1 MKTIWLFLCATTSL
15 SAYAQHG
22 HGMKGDYIPMGT
34 LNVGISFQKFEGLNS
49 RIANFSQFKPLRE
62 YGGTLQLGFLKEHK
76 RVISDMGIIA
86 GSSMSGDRDKKSS
99 TIRFIGANAGIGYDV
114 LKSDKVMLYPLAG
127 LGFEKYQALFFK
139 DNSGVAFNDVL
150 QTPSI
155 KNTIQPV
162 DFKNSFFNYRLGV
175 GLMVKGNSTSRCSI
189 GLQAGYTGSFKSHQ
203 WRSSDNQ
210 VLANAP
216 SDNLSRFFVG
226 IVFGSQPMH
235 MK

>member
-1 MKTIWLFLCATTSL
+1 MKAILLFLFATISL
-15 SAYAQHG
+15 SALAQHDT
-22 HGMKGDYIPMGT
+22 KSDYMPMGT
-34 LNVGISFQKFEGLNS
+34 LGVGMSFQKFEGLNS
-49 RIANFSQFKPLRE
+49 RIAGFSQYKALRE
-62 YGGTLQLGFLKEHK
+62 YGGTLQLGFIKE
-76 RVISDMGIIA
+76 RNRIVSDAGIIA
-86 GSSMSGDRDKKSS
+86 GSSMSGDKDKQSS
-99 TIRFIGANAGIGYDV
+99 TIRFIGVNAGIGYDL
-114 LKSDKVMLYPLAG
+114 LKSDKLMLYPLAG

-175 GLMVKGNSTSRCSI
+175 GFMVKGAKSSHCSI
-189 GLQAGYTGSFKSHQ
+189 GFQAGYTGSFKSHE

-210 VLANAP
+210 VLMNAP

-226 IVFGSQPMH
+226 IVFGSQPMMH
-235 MK
+235 TKQ